1 MPNDNQNPNQQSSQ
15 PTPKQILQESTT
27 QNSQPMPK
35 QNPQESSQQTPRPSP
50 QQSNQVSSLQQTPS
64 RTQNPAQNPQPSRRL
79 DSQLVTHDLSAL
91 MAAGVVVEVDPDVA
105 EAMGAFEETALTEA
119 EAWESNAD
127 IDTEA
132 AEHV

>member
-1 MPNDNQNPNQQSSQ
+1 M
-15 PTPKQILQESTT
+15 
-27 QNSQPMPK
+27 
-35 QNPQESSQQTPRPSP
+35 
-50 QQSNQVSSLQQTPS
+50 
-64 RTQNPAQNPQPSRRL
+64 
-79 DSQLVTHDLSAL
+79 THDLSAL